1 MRASLS
7 TRLCGYRII
16 RMFHRFWIDRGS
28 EHRVMVGV
36 LDQTQVPVQ
45 RSSLSIQFNFLT
57 EMPRHLF
64 DGSLDSYRRLYSVV
78 ASR

>member
-1 MRASLS
+1 
-7 TRLCGYRII
+7 
-16 RMFHRFWIDRGS
+16 
-28 EHRVMVGV
+28 MVGV
-36 LDQTQVPVQ
+36 LDQTQVSVQ